1 MSSMW
6 HKTIVAQGIALLA
19 LIVLGVLPVNAQ
31 DASGVVQGQVVNQSQ
46 GGGNTSQLNVTL
58 NTYLAANHPGNTT
71 TWLYMGNATAT
82 TDDQGRFEFP
92 GLGTGTNYT
101 YQLELVYQ
109 EAHYYFD
116 PFRLDTET
124 SVKTTTLAVYDSTS
138 SEQPI
143 KISRAHMIVNV
154 TPQSLDVTEY
164 YVIVNSGNKTYVG
177 SSEVSPGIRETL
189 RFSLPPQ
196 AVNLDYGGSLDPY
209 FIVNWG
215 NGFSDT
221 AILAPGS
228 KEILF
233 SYNLD
238 YTSDSYQIPLTLH
251 YPVDSFD
258 LLVQGD
264 HQVGVSCSQL
274 TASELPNT
282 QGTQITYY
290 TGTNLKRNTTLDISL
305 SELLASSKGTQ
316 WVVIIPSV
324 LAFGLLVGFVIWRVN
339 RSRQSTSLESDV
351 IIDDEEILLRE
362 IAQLDDKFEKGDISE
377 DKYQR
382 LRRDKKERLVDL
394 RQRRES

>member
-31 DASGVVQGQVVNQSQ
+31 DASGMVQGQVINQSQ

-58 NTYLAANHPGNTT
+58 NAYLATNHPGNTT
-71 TWLYMGNATAT
+71 TWLYLGNATAT
-82 TDDQGRFEFP
+82 TDDQGSFEFT
-92 GLGTGTNYT
+92 GLGTGTEYT

-109 EAHYYFD
+109 EAQYYFD
-116 PFRLDTET
+116 PFSFDAET
-124 SVKTTTLAVYDSTS
+124 SVKTTTLVVYDSTS
-138 SEQPI
+138 SDQSI
-143 KISRAHMIVNV
+143 RISRAHMLVNV
-154 TPQSLDVTEY
+154 TLESLDVTEY
-164 YVIVNSGNKTYVG
+164 YLIVNSGNKTYVG
-177 SSEVSPGIRETL
+177 SREFSPGMRETL

-209 FIVNWG
+209 FIANWG

-238 YTSDSYQIPLTLH
+238 YTSDSYTIPLTLH

-264 HQVGVSCSQL
+264 HQIGVSCDQL
-274 TASELPNT
+274 TASELPNM
-282 QGTQITYY
+282 GGAQITYY
-290 TGTNLKRNTTLDISL
+290 TGNNLERNTTLNISL
-305 SELLASSKGTQ
+305 SELLADSKGPP
-316 WVVIIPSV
+316 WVVIIASV
-324 LAFGLLVGFVIWRVN
+324 LAFGLLVSFAVWRVN
-339 RSRQSTSLESDV
+339 RSRQPASLESDV
-351 IIDDEEILLRE
+351 IIDDEERLLHE

-377 DKYQR
+377 DDYQR
-382 LRRDKKERLVDL
+382 LRRDKKDRLVDL
-394 RQRRES
+394 RQRRET

>member
-1 MSSMW
+1 
-6 HKTIVAQGIALLA
+6 
-19 LIVLGVLPVNAQ
+19 
-31 DASGVVQGQVVNQSQ
+31 
-46 GGGNTSQLNVTL
+46 
-58 NTYLAANHPGNTT
+58 
-71 TWLYMGNATAT
+71 
-82 TDDQGRFEFP
+82 
-92 GLGTGTNYT
+92 
-101 YQLELVYQ
+101 LELVYQ

-116 PFRLDTET
+116 PFSFDTET

-177 SSEVSPGIRETL
+177 SSEISPGLRETL
-189 RFSLPPQ
+189 RFSLPAE

-209 FIVNWG
+209 FIANWG
-215 NGFSDT
+215 TGFSDT

-238 YTSDSYQIPLTLH
+238 YTSDSYTIPLALH

-264 HQVGVSCSQL
+264 HQIGVSCDQL
-274 TASELPNT
+274 TASELPNME
-282 QGTQITYY
+282 GAQITYY
-290 TGTNLKRNTTLDISL
+290 TGNNLERNTMLDINL
-305 SELLASSKGTQ
+305 SELLAGSKGPP

-324 LAFGLLVGFVIWRVN
+324 LALGLLVGFVIWKVN
-339 RSRQSTSLESDV
+339 RSSQSASLESDV

-377 DKYQR
+377 DDYQR
-382 LRRDKKERLVDL
+382 LRRDKKERLIDL
-394 RQRRES
+394 RRRGGT